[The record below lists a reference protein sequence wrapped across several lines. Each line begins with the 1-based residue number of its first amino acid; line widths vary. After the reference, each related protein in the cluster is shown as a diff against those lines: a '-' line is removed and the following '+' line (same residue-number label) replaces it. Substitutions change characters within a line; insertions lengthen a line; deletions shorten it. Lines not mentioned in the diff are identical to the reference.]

1 VLDGPSI
8 VETQRSRP
16 GLRTAIIRAA
26 AGGRRAETVM
36 LILLRFG
43 ETGPDISDF
52 DAVADAVAALQT
64 VGLENEAKRL
74 VLELAA
80 TAGL

>member
-1 VLDGPSI
+1 MLDGPSLA
-8 VETQRSRP
+8 ETQRSRP

-36 LILLRFG
+36 LILLLFG
-43 ETGPDISDF
+43 ETRPDISDVN
-52 DAVADAVAALQT
+52 AVADAVVALRT
-64 VGLENEAKRL
+64 IGLESEAKRL